1 MKKIFVLTL
10 AFAMCL
16 CGCQTQ
22 PDDTTLAYDGPYVD
36 LIAVDVPELAD
47 GEVSIIKVDS
57 ETGYPVASTITQET
71 GDKAVRELVFPR
83 FNYEGTETQLRFEDG
98 VLTGARP
105 TDLPLDKL
113 LDDSCW
119 ETDPEIL
126 SAKLADY
133 KAQIAVLPGN

>member
-16 CGCQTQ
+16 CGCQAQ

-57 ETGYPVASTITQET
+57 ETGYPVASTITQEN

-105 TDLPLDKL
+105 TDLPLEKL

-126 SAKLADY
+126 SAELADY
-133 KAQIAVLPGN
+133 EAQIAVLPGN